1 MSFKGLADRSGTDPY
16 TTSFRMTALLI
27 VAGYIGSVGDRSLQ
41 NIFLNDS
48 TVTLLGAIYA

>member
-1 MSFKGLADRSGTDPY
+1 MSFKGFADRSGTDHK
-16 TTSFRMTALLI
+16 TSLRMTILMI
-27 VAGYIGSVGDRSLQ
+27 VTGHSGSVGDRSLQ

>member
-1 MSFKGLADRSGTDPY
+1 MSFKGFADRSGTDHK
-16 TTSFRMTALLI
+16 TSLGMTILTI
-27 VAGYIGSVGDRSLQ
+27 VAGYIGSVRDRSLQ